1 MEKTLTYASDSPA
14 IGDRLAASCATCV
27 ICSATPD
34 SDVRA
39 ARPGDGFAIDF
50 HGQREMLFVLD
61 GRSSF
66 LYRDRV
72 WNLAPGTLVAIE
84 PWERHA
90 FGYRPRDT
98 GLLHLWMHLE
108 PDRISGA
115 CLCIANGRTEARES
129 FGVIVG
135 TAFPYLAKRWT
146 EASSEQDAAARRQ
159 ILRHVCEMVMLE
171 LALSRRVPQNIA
183 PDPSSEVAAIV
194 EDYIARQHG
203 RDCSLD
209 KLERLTGYS
218 RFHLSRLFHRQ
229 RGITI
234 GQAIVASRLRF
245 LADAEA
251 QGLKQCSIAEAL
263 GFSSPSAF
271 CLWKRRN
278 RTATAVA
285 SR

>member
-1 MEKTLTYASDSPA
+1 MEKTLTCAFDLPA
-14 IGDRLAASCATCV
+14 IGDRLAASCVTCV

-72 WNLAPGTLVAIE
+72 WNLVPGTLVAIE

-98 GLLHLWMHLE
+98 GLLHLWLHLG

-115 CLCIANGRTEARES
+115 CLGIANGRVEARES
-129 FGVIVG
+129 FGAIAG
-135 TAFPYLAKRWT
+135 TAFSYLAKRWT
-146 EASSEQDAAARRQ
+146 DASSERDAAVRSQ
-159 ILRHVCEMVMLE
+159 VLRHVCEMALLE
-171 LALSRRVPQNIA
+171 FALSRRTQDA
-183 PDPSSEVAAIV
+183 SPDPAGEVVAIV
-194 EDYIARQHG
+194 EDYIARRHG
-203 RDCSLD
+203 RDCSLE

-229 RGITI
+229 RGMTI
-234 GQAIVASRLRF
+234 GQAITASRLRF
-245 LADAEA
+245 LADAEE

-278 RTATAVA
+278 RPFIPAKGK
-285 SR
+285 

>member
-1 MEKTLTYASDSPA
+1 MGKNPTYAFGPRE
-14 IGDRLAASCATCV
+14 ILDRLAASRATCV

-39 ARPGDGFAIDF
+39 ARRGDGFAIDL
-50 HGQREMLFVLD
+50 HGQREMLFVLE

-72 WNLAPGTLVAIE
+72 WSLAPGTLVAID

-98 GLLHLWMHLE
+98 GLLHLWLHLGA
-108 PDRISGA
+108 DRISGA
-115 CLCIANGRTEARES
+115 CLGIANGRAEAREN
-129 FGVIVG
+129 FGAIVG
-135 TAFPYLAKRWT
+135 TAFSYLAKRWT
-146 EASSEQDAAARRQ
+146 DASGERDEAARGQ
-159 ILRHVCEMVMLE
+159 VLRHVCEMAMLE
-171 LALSRRVPQNIA
+171 LSLSRGMRNA
-183 PDPSSEVAAIV
+183 ASDTAGEVAAIV

-203 RDCSLD
+203 RDCSLE

-229 RGITI
+229 RGMTI
-234 GQAIVASRLRF
+234 GQAIVAARLRF

-251 QGLKQCSIAEAL
+251 QGFKQSGIAEAL

-278 RTATAVA
+278 RHAGAGDG
-285 SR
+285 

>member
-1 MEKTLTYASDSPA
+1 MEKPLTRASDSPT

-39 ARPGDGFAIDF
+39 ARPGDGFAIDL

-72 WNLAPGTLVAIE
+72 WNLAPGTLIAIE

-108 PDRISGA
+108 PDRISGT
-115 CLCIANGRTEARES
+115 CLGIAKGRTEARES
-129 FGVIVG
+129 FGAIVG
-135 TAFPYLAKRWT
+135 TAFSYLAKRWT
-146 EASSEQDAAARRQ
+146 DASGERDATARGQ
-159 ILRHVCEMVMLE
+159 VLRHVCEMAMLE
-171 LALSRRVPQNIA
+171 FALSRRTENLS
-183 PDPSSEVAAIV
+183 PDPADEVAAIV
-194 EDYIARQHG
+194 EDYIERRHG
-203 RDCSLD
+203 RDCSLE

-234 GQAIVASRLRF
+234 GQAITASRLRF
-245 LADAEA
+245 LSDAEA

-278 RTATAVA
+278 LPAAAVA

>member
-1 MEKTLTYASDSPA
+1 MEKTPTCASAPPS
-14 IGDRLAASCATCV
+14 IWGRLAASRASSV

-34 SDVRA
+34 SDIRA
-39 ARPGDGFAIDF
+39 ARPEDGFAIDL

-72 WNLAPGTLVAIE
+72 WNLVPGTLVAIE

-98 GLLHLWMHLE
+98 GLLHLWLHLG

-115 CLCIANGRTEARES
+115 CLGIANGRVEARES
-129 FGVIVG
+129 FGAIFG
-135 TAFPYLAKRWT
+135 TAFSYLAKRWT
-146 EASSEQDAAARRQ
+146 EASGERDVAIRRQ
-159 ILRHVCEMVMLE
+159 VLRHVCEMTLLE
-171 LALSRRVPQNIA
+171 FALCRRMQDASPNPA
-183 PDPSSEVAAIV
+183 GEVAAIV
-194 EDYIARQHG
+194 EDYIARRHG
-203 RDCSLD
+203 RDCSLE

-229 RGITI
+229 RGTTI
-234 GQAIVASRLRF
+234 GQAIAASRLRF

-278 RTATAVA
+278 RSAIPT
-285 SR
+285 RGK

>member
-1 MEKTLTYASDSPA
+1 MEKPLTCTSAPPT
-14 IGDRLAASCATCV
+14 IWDRLAASRATCV

-39 ARPGDGFAIDF
+39 ARPGDGFAIDL

-61 GRSSF
+61 GRSFF

-72 WNLAPGTLVAIE
+72 WNLVPGSLVAID

-98 GLLHLWMHLE
+98 RLLHLWLHLGA
-108 PDRISGA
+108 DRISGA
-115 CLCIANGRTEARES
+115 CLGVTNGRAEARES
-129 FGVIVG
+129 FGAISG
-135 TAFPYLAKRWT
+135 TAFSYLAKRWID
-146 EASSEQDAAARRQ
+146 ASAERDTATRRQ
-159 ILRHVCEMVMLE
+159 VLRHVCEMALLE
-171 LALSRRVPQNIA
+171 FALSRRTQDA
-183 PDPSSEVAAIV
+183 SPDPADEVAAIV
-194 EDYIARQHG
+194 EDYIARRHG
-203 RDCSLD
+203 RDCSLE

-234 GQAIVASRLRF
+234 GQAITASRLRF

-278 RTATAVA
+278 RAA
-285 SR
+285 SSVISD